1 MKWLVNSALT
11 DYIYI
16 FFLLRE
22 INCKKVLI
30 VSFVI
35 NKRIYS
41 DNNNNLESLISKV
54 SSALLA
60 AISWHVPQNRSFFV
74 FDNSF

>member
-11 DYIYI
+11 DYIFF
-16 FFLLRE
+16 FFLLGE